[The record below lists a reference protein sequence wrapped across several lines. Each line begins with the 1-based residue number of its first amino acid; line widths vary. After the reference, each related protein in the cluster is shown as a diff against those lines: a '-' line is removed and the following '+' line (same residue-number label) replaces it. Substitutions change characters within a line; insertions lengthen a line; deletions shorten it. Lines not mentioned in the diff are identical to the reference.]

1 MSIPSDVEKKV
12 QTLREQLASARTPD
26 ERLKLSLQLGEE
38 LWLSVPGEAR
48 PFLEQVLRDTP
59 ALGKHRTFARAA
71 SMLAEM
77 SRRAGDLDASRE
89 YAEQV
94 FKAARETADPRV
106 EVSGL
111 NLIGGLHQERGQYE
125 QARQCYER
133 CLALSEEA
141 DYHEGRQSALNQL
154 ASLFGLQGQPQKAL
168 ECYQRCLELDE
179 QTGNDFGRV
188 LGLYNI
194 GWTLEQMG
202 RWEEAAQSFYR
213 AVALSE
219 QHGFRDLRLAA
230 TNGLGELFLKRNKL
244 EEAAAMFT
252 TVIEAERREPGDQ
265 KQMRDALMNL
275 GRAQFRSGNL
285 AAAEATYAE
294 AAQSG
299 LTAGDRRMLAV
310 VSWQR
315 AELAL
320 TRGQPD
326 AAEGLLAQAGQLA
339 TDLHL
344 RREHGEILRVRGRL
358 CAEQGNI
365 AGAQDSFDEAE
376 TVFTDMN
383 DGYGLAQT
391 QLQHGRFLTDQNR
404 WQEAA
409 PMLEAAARAF
419 RRLSVVAES
428 EEANRLLFLL
438 EMRSDREA
446 AVLDGLTGLAATGLD
461 PVGFTERSLELL
473 TNGLG
478 FESAALLVDGRPLLM
493 RGRPD
498 PAALARA
505 GRRTSLT
512 STATMLVL
520 PVALG
525 DKLLGT
531 VVLER
536 PRPDERRPS
545 VALLEVVRRLLAPV
559 LARLAELPLRAETP
573 GAIIP
578 GLQYRGLV
586 GASAAMLK
594 NLSIV
599 SQVASTPVPVLVRG
613 ESGTGKELIAWALHE
628 SGARRDR
635 PFVAVNCAAVPE
647 ALLEAEFFGIEKGT
661 ATGVSKHKGKFE
673 AAHEG
678 TVFLDEVGDMSP
690 ALQAK
695 LLRVLQEKTFER
707 VGGEKPIAVDVR
719 VVAATNMNLDELVG
733 QGRFRKDLLYRLNAV
748 EILLP
753 PLRERREDIPALVQY
768 FIVRSNHEFG
778 RNVLRADDGAMAL
791 FLGYQWPGNIRQLQ
805 HVVERAVVLAR
816 KQTLETNDLPLEL
829 TQLAARNARTREP
842 VPKARR
848 QAVSEAERTMVLEC
862 LQDTEGNV
870 TKAAELAGYSRVQFH
885 RLMRKHG
892 ISRNGK

>member
-1 MSIPSDVEKKV
+1 MSIPSDVEKKA
-12 QTLREQLASARTPD
+12 QTLRGQLASARTPD
-26 ERLKLSLQLGEE
+26 ERLNLSLQLGEE
-38 LWLSVPGEAR
+38 LWLSVPSEAR
-48 PFLEQVLRDTP
+48 PFLEQVLRDAP
-59 ALGKHRTFARAA
+59 ALGKHRKFARAA

-77 SRRAGDLDASRE
+77 SRRAGDLDAGAR

-94 FKAARETADPRV
+94 LKAARETADPRV

-111 NLIGGLHQERGQYE
+111 NLIGSLHLDRGAYE

-133 CLALSEEA
+133 CLRLSEETG
-141 DYHEGRQSALNQL
+141 YHEGKQSALNQL

-168 ECYQRCLELDE
+168 KCYQRCLELDE

-213 AVALSE
+213 VVALSE

-252 TVIEAERREPGDQ
+252 TVIEAERREPGVQ
-265 KQMRDALMNL
+265 KQMRDALVNL

-285 AAAEATYAE
+285 AAAETTYAD
-294 AAQSG
+294 AAQSCR
-299 LTAGDRRMLAV
+299 TASDRRMLAV
-310 VSWQR
+310 VFWQR

-320 TRGQPD
+320 ARGQLD
-326 AAEGLLAQAGQLA
+326 TAEGMLAQAGQLA
-339 TDLHL
+339 IELHL
-344 RREHGEILRVRGRL
+344 RREQGEILRVRARL
-358 CAEQGNI
+358 RAEQDDT
-365 AGAQDSFDEAE
+365 AGAQDSFHEAE

-391 QLQHGRFLTDQNR
+391 QLQHGRFLTDLNR

-409 PMLEAAARAF
+409 PTLEAAARAF

-428 EEANRLLFLL
+428 EEANRLL
-438 EMRSDREA
+438 
-446 AVLDGLTGLAATGLD
+446 
-461 PVGFTERSLELL
+461 
-473 TNGLG
+473 
-478 FESAALLVDGRPLLM
+478 M

-505 GRRTSLT
+505 GTCTSLT

-531 VVLER
+531 VVLQR
-536 PRPDERRPS
+536 PRPDERSPS
-545 VALLEVVRRLLAPV
+545 IALLEVVRRLLAPV

-573 GAIIP
+573 GAVIP

-586 GASAAMLK
+586 GASPAMLK

-647 ALLEAEFFGIEKGT
+647 ALLEAEFFGIEKGA
-661 ATGVSKHKGKFE
+661 ATGVTKHRGKFE
-673 AAHEG
+673 VAHEG

-719 VVAATNMNLDELVG
+719 VVAATNMNLDELVA
-733 QGRFRKDLLYRLNAV
+733 QARFRKDLLYRLNAV

-768 FIVRSNHEFG
+768 FIVRGNHEFG
-778 RNVLRADDGAMAL
+778 RNVLRADDDAMAL
-791 FLGYQWPGNIRQLQ
+791 FLGYEWPGNIRQLQ

-816 KQTLETNDLPLEL
+816 KQTLEKNDLPLEL
-829 TQLAARNARTREP
+829 TQLAARDARTREP
-842 VPKARR
+842 MPKGRR
-848 QAVSEAERTMVLEC
+848 QAVSDAERTMVLEC
-862 LQDTEGNV
+862 LRDAEGNV

-892 ISRNGK
+892 ILRTGE